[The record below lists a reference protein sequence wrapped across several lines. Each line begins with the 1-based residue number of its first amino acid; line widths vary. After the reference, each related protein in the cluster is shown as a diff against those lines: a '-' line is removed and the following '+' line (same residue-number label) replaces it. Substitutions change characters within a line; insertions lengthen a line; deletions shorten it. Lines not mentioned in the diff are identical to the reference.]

1 MIFETLHRRH
11 SSNVACTHRAA
22 REREMASRPQP
33 VSGGILL
40 HHKRGRFAELAK
52 FAPFSAAPGPIAAAR
67 GAFAAF
73 AGRCC
78 DWPHVR
84 TGWCENKRCFHF
96 TCAHVLREEALSFFS
111 LQGEVEC
118 CMLLPHSLTHTQSLA
133 PASGCLL
140 LIICYCCSNVG
151 GGNFMSPVCICAHNR

>member
-1 MIFETLHRRH
+1 MKPYTAAAQQRGLHAQRNGKPAAASQRRH
-11 SSNVACTHRAA
+11 SI
-22 REREMASRPQP
+22 ASQA
-33 VSGGILL
+33 
-40 HHKRGRFAELAK
+40 RGRFDERAK

-67 GAFAAF
+67 VAFAAF

-84 TGWCENKRCFHF
+84 AGWCENKRRFHF

-118 CMLLPHSLTHTQSLA
+118 CYLTHTQSLA